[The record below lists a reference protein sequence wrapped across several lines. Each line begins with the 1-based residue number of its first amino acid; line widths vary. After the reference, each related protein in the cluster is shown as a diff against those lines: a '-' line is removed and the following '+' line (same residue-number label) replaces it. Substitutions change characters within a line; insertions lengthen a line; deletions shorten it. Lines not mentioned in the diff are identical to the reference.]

1 MEGRLIS
8 RRGFLAASGGL
19 PSTLFFSACVAGARW
34 LQLLKSAPWG
44 VFRPDGTELPG
55 VALTREWRG
64 AECELRLQNKSG
76 RPVRLGEAQVFR
88 FAHGL
93 PGDTPIYVEGYQM
106 LSQTAGTIAHPEQI
120 GGYTDARHYRLPSPK
135 GAFTGYNLLRFEA
148 PQADSPLMAFTS
160 CRRFSGKFHLWP
172 ERLEIALDLDGVE
185 LGAGEALDLESFA
198 VFHGERAQD
207 AYGALAETL
216 RRHHPPIAGPKPPQ
230 GWCSWYC
237 FGPEVTAAQVMSNLD
252 FIEREMS
259 NLRYI
264 QIDDGY
270 QAAMGDW
277 LETGSAFGGDVR
289 AVLREIKRRGFEP
302 ALWVA
307 PFIAEEASKVFQQ
320 HPDWFMQDE
329 DGRPLPSNR
338 VTFGGWR
345 HGPWYALDGSH
356 PGARQH
362 LESVFRTMHEEWGVS
377 YLKLDG
383 NFWGTMPVGRL
394 HDRKATR
401 VEAYRRGME
410 AIRRGAGDAF
420 LLGCNHPLWPSLGL
434 IHGSRS
440 SNDISLEWPRVKRVA
455 RENFHR
461 GWQNGR
467 LWWNDPD
474 VVRLSGSLSDDEFH
488 FHAASI
494 LASGGMLLAGDDL
507 PALPPER
514 LGLLRKLSPP
524 AGQAAVFDEVFLRG
538 WLRKGD
544 QDLLFLLNW
553 ADTVELLT
561 LEVREAAKIT
571 DYWTEEPVSLYGGN
585 LVLELQPHS
594 ARVLVLHPAAA

>member
-1 MEGRLIS
+1 MADPFIS

-19 PSTLFFSACVAGARW
+19 PAALALGACGVGARW
-34 LQLLKSAPWG
+34 MRTLKSADS
-44 VFRPDGTELPG
+44 RAMDADGAEIPEIETG
-55 VALTREWRG
+55 REWNG
-64 AECELRLQNKSG
+64 GECRLFLQNRG
-76 RPVRLGEAQVFR
+76 ERAVRVAEAQVFR

-93 PGDTPIYVEGYQM
+93 PGETPIYAEGYQM
-106 LSQTAGTIAHPEQI
+106 LSQTAGTIANPEQI

-148 PQADSPLMAFTS
+148 PQAGSPLMAFTS

-185 LGAGEALDLESFA
+185 IGPGETLDLESFA

-216 RRHHPPIAGPKPPQ
+216 VRHHPPILGPEPPQ

-237 FGPEVTAAQVMSNLD
+237 FGPDVTAAQVMSNLD
-252 FIEREMS
+252 FIEREMP

-302 ALWVA
+302 AIWVA
-307 PFIAEEASKVFQQ
+307 PFIAEEASKVFQR
-320 HPDWFMQDE
+320 HPDWFMRDAE
-329 DGRPLPSNR
+329 GSPLASNR

-345 HGPWYALDGSH
+345 HGPWYALDGTN
-356 PGARQH
+356 PGAQRH
-362 LESVFRTMHEEWGVS
+362 LESVFRAMHEEWGVT
-377 YLKLDG
+377 YFKLDG
-383 NFWGTMPVGRL
+383 NFWGTMPAGRL
-394 HDRKATR
+394 HDPKATR
-401 VEAYRRGME
+401 VQAYRRGME
-410 AIRRGAGDAF
+410 AIRRGAGKAF

-440 SNDISLEWPRVKRVA
+440 SNDISLEWPRVKRTA
-455 RENFHR
+455 RENIHR

-474 VVRLSGSLSDDEFH
+474 VARLSGPLSDEEFR

-514 LGLLRKLSPP
+514 LALLRKLSPP
-524 AGQAAVFDEVFLRG
+524 AGQAAVFDDVLQRG
-538 WLRKGD
+538 WLRKGE

-553 ADTVELLT
+553 TDAVELLT
-561 LEVREAAKIT
+561 LELREAARVT
-571 DYWTEEPVSLYGGN
+571 DFWTEEPVGLYSGGH
-585 LVLELQPHS
+585 LLLELEPHS
-594 ARVLVLHPAAA
+594 VRVLVLHPR